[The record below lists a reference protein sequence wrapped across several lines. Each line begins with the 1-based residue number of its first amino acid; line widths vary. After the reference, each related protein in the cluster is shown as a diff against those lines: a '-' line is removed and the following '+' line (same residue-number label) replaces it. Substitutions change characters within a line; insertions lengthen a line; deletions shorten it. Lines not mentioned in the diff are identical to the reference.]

1 MKNWII
7 YIILIF
13 SFSTCKKYEQGPGFS
28 LLSKRKR
35 VIGTWHPQ
43 VVFNPNN
50 ILQIYNYQG
59 EMSFFEDDS
68 FREITPTYEFEGT
81 WAFSPD
87 NEDLLVYNPG
97 LIKFKILRLKKN
109 ELWLLSESEEKE
121 YHLIK

>member
-1 MKNWII
+1 
-7 YIILIF
+7 
-13 SFSTCKKYEQGPGFS
+13 
-28 LLSKRKR
+28 
-35 VIGTWHPQ
+35 
-43 VVFNPNN
+43 
-50 ILQIYNYQG
+50 
-59 EMSFFEDDS
+59 MSFFEDDS